1 MKRRLAT
8 PLSALLLLPPLL
20 LSSSGCSPSAER
32 PAPADSSSAPAPSSS
47 APFTATDSGWIQL
60 MTPMNEQAG
69 RLLALAAAQE
79 STPPLASW
87 AAALA
92 KEHRTEVTQLRE
104 LLGRMGL
111 PDTNVHEGHD
121 MPGMVTDADLDRAR
135 RLTGAEFDG
144 FVRQEIRAHLEQS
157 GHVSRSESRAGGDD
171 EAKRLAARIADA
183 RAAQLRTL
191 SSLGR

>member
-1 MKRRLAT
+1 MKRHLVT
-8 PLSALLLLPPLL
+8 PLSALLLLPLPL

-32 PAPADSSSAPAPSSS
+32 PAPAVSSSAPAPSSG

-69 RLLALAAAQE
+69 RLLALASAQE
-79 STPPLASW
+79 STPQLASW

-92 KEHRTEVTQLRE
+92 EEHRTELAQLRQ

-111 PDTNVHEGHD
+111 PGTNVHEGHD

-135 RLTGAEFDG
+135 GLTGAEFDG
-144 FVRQEIRAHLEQS
+144 FVRREIRAHLEQS
-157 GHVSRSESRAGGDD
+157 QRVSRSESRAGGGE
-171 EAKRLAARIADA
+171 EAKRLAGRIADA
-183 RAAQLRTL
+183 RAEQLRTL

>member
-1 MKRRLAT
+1 MKRRVTL
-8 PLSALLLLPPLL
+8 LSALLLLSLPL
-20 LSSSGCSPSAER
+20 LSSSGCSPTAER
-32 PAPADSSSAPAPSSS
+32 PATVDSSSSPAPSSS

-69 RLLALAAAQE
+69 RLLALASARE
-79 STPPLASW
+79 SAPPLSSW

-92 KEHRTEVTQLRE
+92 KEHRTELTQFRR

-121 MPGMVTDADLDRAR
+121 MPGMVTEADLDRAR
-135 RLTGAEFDG
+135 GLTGAEFDG

-157 GHVSRSESRAGGDD
+157 RRVSRSESRAGGGE

-183 RAAQLRTL
+183 RAEQLKTL
-191 SSLGR
+191 SSLGG